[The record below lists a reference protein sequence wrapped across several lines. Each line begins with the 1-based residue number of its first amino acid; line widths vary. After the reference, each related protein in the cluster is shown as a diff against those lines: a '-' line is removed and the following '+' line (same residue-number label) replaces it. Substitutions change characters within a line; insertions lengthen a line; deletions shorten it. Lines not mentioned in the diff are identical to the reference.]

1 MYRRAAAPEGVP
13 PHPVE
18 GKIMLRL
25 GAAVIAMET
34 VALTV
39 AFLTFGWPVLLVGA
53 PLMVGTVL
61 VLLVVRL
68 SEAPRRRLQAHRAA
82 QWAETHRDSEAV
94 QRGLMSG
101 FFEIPAQGG
110 PVDVPDSV
118 RK

>member
-1 MYRRAAAPEGVP
+1 
-13 PHPVE
+13 
-18 GKIMLRL
+18 MLRL
-25 GAAVIAMET
+25 GTAVIAMET

-53 PLMVGTVL
+53 PLMIGTVL
-61 VLLVVRL
+61 VLIVVRL
-68 SEAPRRRLQAHRAA
+68 SEAPRRLLQEHRAA
-82 QWAETHRDSEAV
+82 QWAAETRWDAEATV
-94 QRGLMSG
+94 QGGLMSG